1 MKEII
6 EEYDNKKSH
15 YEKLNE
21 KTLQLISS
29 LLKDESTIRIHDISN
44 RVKERDS
51 LIKKV
56 QEKGKYNG
64 LEEITDISGIRI
76 ICYFEQ
82 DVDRVSEIILREFE
96 IDEENSIDKRKL
108 KENEFGYK
116 SLHLVVSFSGE
127 RTKLTEYKDC
137 QDLKTEI
144 QIRTILQHGWAEIE
158 HDLGYKSSIAVPK
171 NYKRDFNR
179 VAALLETADK
189 EFSHLRNKI
198 ENYESEI
205 PERFKGDLNEIGIDK
220 FSLQYFLEND
230 LTIREVEK
238 EMAAVWAVPYTEINS
253 EPIEKVLY
261 VVNYLGNKTIGDLV
275 NMLQAKK
282 AELVENESKSKART
296 RVQQIS
302 GMSTGVSLFRMW
314 MDKIELDRKTIT

>member
-6 EEYDNKKSH
+6 EQYDKLKPN
-15 YEKLNE
+15 YQKLND
-21 KTLQLISS
+21 KTLGLIKS
-29 LLKDESTIRIHDISN
+29 LLKDNPAIRIHDISN

-51 LIKKV
+51 LIKKIE
-56 QEKGKYNG
+56 EKGKYQS
-64 LEEITDISGIRI
+64 LDEITDISGIRI

-82 DVDRVSEIILREFE
+82 DLDKVSEIIESEFE
-96 IDEENSIDKRKL
+96 IDPQNSIDKRKL

-116 SLHLVVSFSGE
+116 SLHLVVSFKQK
-127 RTKLTEYKDC
+127 RTNLAEYKDC
-137 QDLKTEI
+137 IELKTEI

-158 HDLGYKSSIAVPK
+158 HDLGYKSSISVPE

-198 ENYESEI
+198 ENYENEI
-205 PERFKGDLNEIGIDK
+205 PERFKGDLSEIGIDK

-230 LTIREVEK
+230 QTLREVEK
-238 EMAAVWAVPYTEINS
+238 AMANVWSVPYEEGNR

-275 NMLQAKK
+275 NMLNSKK
-282 AELVENESKSKART
+282 NELIEKEIESKAKT
-296 RVQQIS
+296 RIQSLS

-314 MDKIELDRKTIT
+314 IDKFETERK